1 MPLDLVAATHVRV
14 TCDSCGSDAR
24 VCPKRWEEERGA
36 REMATH
42 AFQKAGWFLDVKD
55 HARQRIYDDNR
66 REGHG
71 KWYCPKC
78 ARSKH
83 L

>member
-1 MPLDLVAATHVRV
+1 
-14 TCDSCGSDAR
+14 
-24 VCPKRWEEERGA
+24 
-36 REMATH
+36 MATH

-55 HARQRIYDDNR
+55 NARQRIYDDNR
-66 REGHG
+66 KEGYG

>member
-1 MPLDLVAATHVRV
+1 M
-14 TCDSCGSDAR
+14 
-24 VCPKRWEEERGA
+24 CPKRWEEERGA
-36 REMATH
+36 RQMATH
-42 AFQKAGWFLDVKD
+42 AFQNAGWFLDVKD
-55 HARQRIYDDNR
+55 NARQRIYDDNR
-66 REGHG
+66 REGYG